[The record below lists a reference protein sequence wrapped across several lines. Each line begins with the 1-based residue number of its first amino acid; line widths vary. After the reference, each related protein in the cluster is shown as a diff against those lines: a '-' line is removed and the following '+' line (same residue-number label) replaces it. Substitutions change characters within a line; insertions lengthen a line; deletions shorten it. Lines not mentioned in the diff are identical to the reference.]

1 MFNTIAKW
9 TAALVLGL
17 AIGCGDSG
25 GGGGAAA
32 PAVSEVQKSEAQ
44 SADSAG
50 AAVEQTAEFSTD
62 ALVESGAPGATS
74 SKSGQADSSAST
86 PAFSFQ
92 GSVTLTVD
100 LDAPGPSGTDAH
112 PNASGIF
119 LVTATG
125 ALTGDSLNGQV
136 TYSVAVTWQT
146 DGTFTDPCS
155 GAKATVTAGSHV
167 SYTLTVQWAK
177 TDDLNW
183 SIQATYDV
191 SGAGSGTVTHQG
203 RTWDV
208 TGTVTAHAS
217 EAFSRAAGAYAFS
230 FGISGLRSIVLT
242 SGAEVHTVTITTE
255 ALDRIL
261 IDVDG
266 VTFGP
271 YTLAQI
277 LWWFGFDCRG

>member
-1 MFNTIAKW
+1 MFNTIAIW

-17 AIGCGDSG
+17 TLGCG
-25 GGGGAAA
+25 GGGGGDGVAA
-32 PAVSEVQKSEAQ
+32 PAPSTAQKTEAQ
-44 SADSAG
+44 SADSAS

-62 ALVESGAPGATS
+62 ALVESGAQGATS
-74 SKSGQADSSAST
+74 SKSGQTASSAST
-86 PAFSFQ
+86 TAINFQ

-119 LVTATG
+119 QVTATG
-125 ALTGDSLNGQV
+125 TVTGDSLNGQA
-136 TYSVAVTWQT
+136 TYSVDVTWQT
-146 DGTFTDPCS
+146 NGTFTDPCS
-155 GAKATVTAGSHV
+155 GAVATVTAGSHV
-167 SYTLTVQWAK
+167 SYQLTVQWAK

-191 SGAGSGTVTHQG
+191 NGAGSGTVTHLG

-208 TGTVTAHAS
+208 SGTVTAHAS
-217 EAFSRAAGAYAFS
+217 EAFSRSAGTYAFS
-230 FGISGLRSIVLT
+230 FGIRGLRSIVLT
-242 SGAEVHTVTITTE
+242 SGSEVHTVTITIE